1 MVRRKK
7 VKRTMRPGC
16 AVGLFLF
23 VIAILVMLLTPL
35 FDIDTI
41 EVVGNERI
49 SSEVILSAVSF
60 SEGDNLFMANT
71 SKAEKAIS
79 AMQFVE
85 DVKVKRIIPGKIKIV
100 VTEGTVAAY
109 INHGENFVGI
119 NLSGKTLCFIDKASA
134 EENITAVYGLSVE
147 ECSVGQ
153 AVVVTEKRNF
163 ATCLEILT
171 EFEKEGLLKDITH
184 LDVKENSK
192 IAFRYR
198 NELKVEFGPM
208 DNVEYKFAYLVG
220 ILDSLGENPVG
231 LVNMQN
237 PENITYRSSIE

>member
-1 MVRRKK
+1 MGRRKR
-7 VKRTMRPGC
+7 VKRTIRPGC

-49 SSEVILSAVSF
+49 SSEVILSAVNF

-85 DVKVKRIIPGKIKIV
+85 DVKVRRVLPGKIKIV

-134 EENITAVYGLSVE
+134 EGNITAVYGLSVE

-171 EFEKEGLLKDITH
+171 AFEKEGLLGDITH
-184 LDVKENSK
+184 LDVKDNSK
-192 IAFRYR
+192 VAFRYR
-198 NELKVEFGPM
+198 NELKIEFGPM
-208 DNVEYKFAYLVG
+208 EHVEYKFAYLVG

>member
-1 MVRRKK
+1 MGKRKR

-23 VIAILVMLLTPL
+23 VIAILVLLLTPL
-35 FDIDTI
+35 FEIDTI
-41 EVVGNERI
+41 EVTGNRKI

-60 SEGDNLFMANT
+60 SEGDNLFTANT
-71 SKAEKAIS
+71 KKAEKTIS
-79 AMQFVE
+79 SMQFVE
-85 DVKVKRIIPGKIKIV
+85 EVKVKRVLPGKIKIV
-100 VTEGTVAAY
+100 VKEGTVAAY

-119 NLSGKTLCFIDKASA
+119 NLAGKTLCFIDKASA
-134 EENITAVYGLSVE
+134 EANITAVYGLSVE
-147 ECSVGQ
+147 ECTVGQ

-163 ATCLEILT
+163 SSCLEILSC
-171 EFEKEGLLKDITH
+171 FENEGLLKDITH
-184 LDVKENSK
+184 LDVKDNSK

-198 NELKVEFGPM
+198 NELKVQFGAM
-208 DNVEYKFAYLVG
+208 DHVDYKFAYLVG